1 MPSEIS
7 SVQPKIRS
15 ARPRY
20 RGLLRFLA
28 RFGVSVL
35 LVWLLF
41 KSVPVLEALDLFKPK
56 VIPFIAASLLM
67 YLVAQA
73 LCALKW
79 KIIAESLLPGIRY
92 GLGLYVILYYIGMF
106 FSMFLPT
113 TVGGDVARVWYF
125 TARTAKLKES
135 AASVFL
141 ERATGGFGLL
151 SVLGVAY
158 LLTDT
163 EVLASLP
170 WVGGFLQ
177 NKAMAV
183 LVGLLGVVGVLVFGL
198 LGKRLRWLEGMPSAL
213 APLLWAYAFS
223 LVFYAGFGFA
233 HYLLGVGL
241 GLHVGFLY
249 YVFFVALVS
258 LVSML
263 PVTVSGIGLREG
275 GYVLCL
281 RAAGVPLKSATAFSL
296 LWLLVLLL
304 GASIGGVLYLV
315 GLGRTEDGRI
325 ESGLRRR

>member
-15 ARPRY
+15 ARPKY
-20 RGLLRFLA
+20 RGLTRLVA
-28 RFGVSVL
+28 RFGVSIL
-35 LVWLLF
+35 LIWLLF
-41 KSVPVLEALDLFKPK
+41 KSVPVLDVLDLLEPRI
-56 VIPFIAASLLM
+56 IPFIAASLLM
-67 YLVAQA
+67 YLLAQA

-125 TARTAKLKES
+125 TARTGKLKES

-158 LLTDT
+158 LLTDA

-177 NKAMAV
+177 NKSMAV
-183 LVGLLGVVGVLVFGL
+183 LVCILGVVGILVFGL
-198 LGKRLRWLEGMPSAL
+198 LGKRLRWLEVMPSSL
-213 APLLWAYAFS
+213 ARFFGPTPFP

-263 PVTVSGIGLREG
+263 PLTVSGIGLREG

-281 RAAGVPLKSATAFSL
+281 RAAGVPLNSATALSL

-304 GASIGGVLYLV
+304 GSSIGGILYLV

-325 ESGLRRR
+325 ESGLWRR